1 VHERNNNCIEHHDM
15 QLLLDKTIATKQ
27 KPTTDTKDVGLM
39 NEALHLI
46 DGKNGDYEAL
56 KPYLD
61 KVEQLFNLGL
71 LIDFNVVGPTK

>member
-1 VHERNNNCIEHHDM
+1 M

-27 KPTTDTKDVGLM
+27 KPNTDLNDVRLM

-46 DGKNGDYEAL
+46 DDKNGDYEAL

-61 KVEQLFNLGL
+61 KV
-71 LIDFNVVGPTK
+71 